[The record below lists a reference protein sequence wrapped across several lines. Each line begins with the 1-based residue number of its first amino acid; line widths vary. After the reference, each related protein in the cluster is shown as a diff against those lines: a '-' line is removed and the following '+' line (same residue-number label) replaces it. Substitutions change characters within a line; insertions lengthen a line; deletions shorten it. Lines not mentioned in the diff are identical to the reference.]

1 MPATT
6 LAPFLACT
14 RLGFGASPRDI
25 ERIRAQGFSRWLDAQ
40 LAPPSGDD
48 ADTASRIASARLRIK
63 YAANPGQ
70 EIAAV
75 DEARPLH
82 ALDQSISET
91 WQLLDGGQKVANQ
104 ERVRPRYELV
114 VATLLRG
121 MHSPWQLRERMVEF
135 WHDHFNVQGF
145 DAQVAVALPTY
156 DRDVIR
162 KHALGNFRDLL
173 GAVAQSTAM
182 LVYLNNRSSRAGS
195 ANENYAREL
204 FELHTLGRGAYL
216 NAQYD
221 KWRAVPGA
229 LQGKPSGYI
238 DQDVYEA
245 ARAFTGWTI
254 EDGGTVANGRK
265 LPKTGRF
272 TYVDSF
278 HDGYQ
283 KRILAREFDPFRP
296 AMRDGEDVLDLVATH
311 PATANF
317 VAGKLV
323 RRFIEDTP
331 PPGLVA
337 RVADVFRRNANAH
350 DQIARTMRAIATA
363 PELTEAAGRK
373 ARRPAEL
380 VIALARGLDHE
391 LTVTDQFIGVL
402 DGSGQ
407 RLFGWP
413 APTGHPD
420 DAASWLGT
428 QAMRQRWQLVLGVLE
443 NSWGTG
449 EFDAPSLTPS
459 GTHTNGE
466 IVAAW
471 QERLLGARDA
481 GQAQAILTAMK
492 LPDDAPPQNVQ
503 RLRRMVAYVAMSPGF
518 QMR

>member
-1 MPATT
+1 M
-6 LAPFLACT
+6 
-14 RLGFGASPRDI
+14 RLGFGPRADDL
-25 ERIRAQGFSRWLDAQ
+25 ERMRTQGFARWLDGQ
-40 LAPPSGDD
+40 LAAPSDDD
-48 ADTASRIASARLRIK
+48 AVTANRIATTSLRIK

-70 EIAAV
+70 EISAV
-75 DEARPLH
+75 DELRPLK
-82 ALDQSISET
+82 ALNQPISET

-104 ERVRPRYELV
+104 ERVRPRYEMV

-121 MHSPWQLRERMVEF
+121 LHSPWQLRERMVEF
-135 WHDHFNVQGF
+135 WHDHFSVQAF

-156 DRDVIR
+156 DRDAIR

-195 ANENYAREL
+195 ANENWAREL

-221 KWRAVPGA
+221 KWRNVPGA
-229 LQGKPSGYI
+229 LQGKPNGYI

-254 EDGGTVANGRK
+254 EDGGQVANGRK

-272 TYVDSF
+272 VYVDSF

-283 KRILAREFDPFRP
+283 KRVLAREFDAFRP
-296 AMRDGEDVLDLVATH
+296 AMRDGDDVLDLVATH

-323 RRFIEDTP
+323 RRFIDDTP
-331 PPGLVA
+331 PPALVA
-337 RVADVFRRNANAH
+337 RVAEVFRRNQNAP
-350 DQIARTMRAIATA
+350 DQIARTMRAVATA
-363 PELTEAAGRK
+363 PELVTSAGRK
-373 ARRPAEL
+373 ARRPVEL
-380 VIALARGLDHE
+380 VIALARGLDRD
-391 LTVTDQFIGVL
+391 LTITDQFISVL

-413 APTGHPD
+413 TPTGHPD

-428 QAMRQRWQLVLGVLE
+428 QAMRQRWQLLLGVME
-443 NSWGTG
+443 NAWGTG
-449 EFDAPSLTPS
+449 EFDAASLTPPGAS
-459 GTHTNGE
+459 SNGQ
-466 IVAAW
+466 IIGAW
-471 QERLLGARDA
+471 QERLLGGRDKS
-481 GQAQAILTAMK
+481 QADAILAAMK
-492 LPDDAPPQNVQ
+492 LPDDAPPPNVQ
-503 RLRRMVAYVAMSPGF
+503 RLRRAVAYVAMSPGF